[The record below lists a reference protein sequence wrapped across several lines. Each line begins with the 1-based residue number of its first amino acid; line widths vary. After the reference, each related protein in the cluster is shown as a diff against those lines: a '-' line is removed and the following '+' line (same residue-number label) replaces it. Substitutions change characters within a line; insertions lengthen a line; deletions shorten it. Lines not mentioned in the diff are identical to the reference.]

1 MFERCVLWQNSK
13 ALEADPFTQHALCRP
28 PVAPHPP
35 ALPGAGPA
43 GPLLRAVPLL
53 PSLNCTA
60 PSLQYETLAGSTL
73 QGTTVCVAEQTVA
86 PSRNVGWV
94 VQFQPVVPGAGEG
107 RVAPGGGGGCL
118 VRSLLVVHQSSFPRA
133 PLLH

>member
-1 MFERCVLWQNSK
+1 MEQ
-13 ALEADPFTQHALCRP
+13 
-28 PVAPHPP
+28 
-35 ALPGAGPA
+35 GG
-43 GPLLRAVPLL
+43 RAHKQRKVPLL
-53 PSLNCTA
+53 LPKRHNS
-60 PSLQYETLAGSTL
+60 QYETLAGSTL